1 MTKTSSKPTESRLE
15 SDRRPDGKFAPGNRA
30 NPKGRIPGSRNKATL
45 AAQALLDGEV
55 ESLTR
60 KAVELA
66 LGGDVT
72 ALRLCLERI
81 LPARKEA
88 ALAPIEIPKVEGA
101 ADLPQLTS
109 TILDAVAAGRITPG
123 EGQSLAALANA
134 HARTLEVAELEQRI
148 TALEGKQGKGELPI

>member
-1 MTKTSSKPTESRLE
+1 MTKTSSKPAESRLE

-55 ESLTR
+55 ENLTR

-66 LGGDVT
+66 LGGDTT

-88 ALAPIEIPKVEGA
+88 ALAPLDLPKIEGA
-101 ADLPQLTS
+101 ADLPQLTAA
-109 TILDAVAAGRITPG
+109 ILDSVAAGRITPG
-123 EGQSLAALANA
+123 EGQTLAALANA
-134 HARTLEVAELEQRI
+134 HAKTLEIAELEQRI
-148 TALEGKQGKGELPI
+148 TALEEKQGKGKR

>member
-1 MTKTSSKPTESRLE
+1 MTKTSSKPAESRLE

-88 ALAPIEIPKVEGA
+88 ALAPIDLPRVEGA
-101 ADLPQLTS
+101 ADLPQLTRAV
-109 TILDAVAAGRITPG
+109 LDVVTAGRITPG
-123 EGQSLAALANA
+123 EGQALAALVNA
-134 HARTLEVAELEQRI
+134 HAKTLEIAELEQRI
-148 TALEGKQGKGELPI
+148 TALEESQGKG

>member
-1 MTKTSSKPTESRLE
+1 MTKTSSKPAESRLE

-30 NPKGRIPGSRNKATL
+30 NPKGRILGSRNKATL

-66 LGGDVT
+66 LEGDTT

-88 ALAPIEIPKVEGA
+88 ALIPINLPQVEGA
-101 ADLPQLTS
+101 ADLPQLTAA
-109 TILDAVAAGRITPG
+109 ILDSVAAGRITPG
-123 EGQSLAALANA
+123 EGQALAALANA
-134 HARTLEVAELEQRI
+134 HAKTLEIAELEQRI
-148 TALEGKQGKGELPI
+148 TALEEKQGKGKR

>member
-1 MTKTSSKPTESRLE
+1 MTKTSSKPAESRLE
-15 SDRRPDGKFAPGNRA
+15 SGRRPDGRFDIGNCA
-30 NPKGRIPGSRNKATL
+30 NPRGRIPGSRNKATL

-66 LGGDVT
+66 LGGDTT

-88 ALAPIEIPKVEGA
+88 ALAPLDLPKIEGA
-101 ADLPQLTS
+101 ADLPQLTAA
-109 TILDAVAAGRITPG
+109 ILDSVAAGRITPG
-123 EGQSLAALANA
+123 EGQALAALANA
-134 HARTLEVAELEQRI
+134 HAKTLEIAELEQRI
-148 TALEGKQGKGELPI
+148 TALEEKQGKGKR

>member
-1 MTKTSSKPTESRLE
+1 MTKTSSKPAESRLE

-66 LGGDVT
+66 LEGDTT

-88 ALAPIEIPKVEGA
+88 ALIPINLPQVEGA
-101 ADLPQLTS
+101 ADLPQLTAA
-109 TILDAVAAGRITPG
+109 ILDSVAAGRITPG
-123 EGQSLAALANA
+123 EGQALAALTNA
-134 HARTLEVAELEQRI
+134 HAKTLEIAELEQRI
-148 TALEGKQGKGELPI
+148 TALEESQGKG

>member
-1 MTKTSSKPTESRLE
+1 MTKTSSKPAESRLE

-45 AAQALLDGEV
+45 AAQAMLDGEV

-72 ALRLCLERI
+72 ALASVWSAFSLQGRKRRWLLLTFPKSRVPQTSRSSPQRF
-81 LPARKEA
+81 LMPWQPGGLLRARDRP
-88 ALAPIEIPKVEGA
+88 L
-101 ADLPQLTS
+101 
-109 TILDAVAAGRITPG
+109 R
-123 EGQSLAALANA
+123 
-134 HARTLEVAELEQRI
+134 R
-148 TALEGKQGKGELPI
+148 

>member
-1 MTKTSSKPTESRLE
+1 MTKASSKPAESRLE

-55 ESLTR
+55 ENLTR

-66 LGGDVT
+66 LEGDTT

-88 ALAPIEIPKVEGA
+88 ALAPLDLPQVEGA
-101 ADLPQLTS
+101 ADLPQLTAA
-109 TILDAVAAGRITPG
+109 ILDSVAAGRITPG
-123 EGQSLAALANA
+123 EGQALAALANA
-134 HARTLEVAELEQRI
+134 HAKTLEIAELEQRI
-148 TALEGKQGKGELPI
+148 TALEEKQGKGKR

>member
-1 MTKTSSKPTESRLE
+1 MTKTSSKPAESRLE

-45 AAQALLDGEV
+45 AAQAMLDGEV
-55 ESLTR
+55 ENLTR

-66 LGGDVT
+66 LEGDTT

-88 ALAPIEIPKVEGA
+88 ALAPLDLPKVEGA
-101 ADLPQLTS
+101 ADLPQLTAA
-109 TILDAVAAGRITPG
+109 ILDSVAAGRVTPG
-123 EGQSLAALANA
+123 EGQALAALANA
-134 HARTLEVAELEQRI
+134 HAKTLEIAELEQRI
-148 TALEGKQGKGELPI
+148 TALEESQGKG

>member
-1 MTKTSSKPTESRLE
+1 MTKTSSKPAESRLE

-55 ESLTR
+55 ENLTR

-66 LGGDVT
+66 LEGDTT

-88 ALAPIEIPKVEGA
+88 ALIPLDLPQVEGA
-101 ADLPQLTS
+101 ADLPQLS
-109 TILDAVAAGRITPG
+109 LILWQPGGLLRARDRPLRRWPTPMPRLLKLRNW
-123 EGQSLAALANA
+123 SN
-134 HARTLEVAELEQRI
+134 V
-148 TALEGKQGKGELPI
+148 

>member
-1 MTKTSSKPTESRLE
+1 MTKASSKPAESRLE

-55 ESLTR
+55 ENLTR

-66 LGGDVT
+66 LEGDTT

-88 ALAPIEIPKVEGA
+88 ALAPLDLPQVEGA
-101 ADLPQLTS
+101 ADLPQLTAA
-109 TILDAVAAGRITPG
+109 ILDSVAAGRITPG
-123 EGQSLAALANA
+123 EGQALAALANA
-134 HARTLEVAELEQRI
+134 HAKTFEIAELEQRI
-148 TALEGKQGKGELPI
+148 TALEEKQGKGKR

>member
-1 MTKTSSKPTESRLE
+1 MTKTSSKPAESRLE
-15 SDRRPDGKFAPGNRA
+15 SDRRPDGKFAPGNCA

-55 ESLTR
+55 ENLTR

-66 LGGDVT
+66 LGGDTT

-88 ALAPIEIPKVEGA
+88 ALIPINLPQVEGA
-101 ADLPQLTS
+101 ADLPQLTAA
-109 TILDAVAAGRITPG
+109 ILDSVAAGRITPG
-123 EGQSLAALANA
+123 EGQALAALANA
-134 HARTLEVAELEQRI
+134 HAKTLEIAELEQRI
-148 TALEGKQGKGELPI
+148 TALEKR

>member
-1 MTKTSSKPTESRLE
+1 MTKTSSKPAESRLE

-66 LGGDVT
+66 LEGDTT

-88 ALAPIEIPKVEGA
+88 ALAPLDLPKVEGA
-101 ADLPQLTS
+101 ADLPQLTAA
-109 TILDAVAAGRITPG
+109 ILDSVAAGRITPG
-123 EGQSLAALANA
+123 EGQALAALTNA
-134 HARTLEVAELEQRI
+134 HAKTLEIAELEQRI
-148 TALEGKQGKGELPI
+148 TALEEKQGKGGSPI

>member
-1 MTKTSSKPTESRLE
+1 MTKTSSKPAESRLE

-45 AAQALLDGEV
+45 AAQILLDGEA

-66 LGGDVT
+66 LEGDTT

-88 ALAPIEIPKVEGA
+88 ALAPLDLPKVEGA
-101 ADLPQLTS
+101 ADLPQLTAA
-109 TILDAVAAGRITPG
+109 ILDSVAAGRITPG
-123 EGQSLAALANA
+123 EGQALAALTNA
-134 HARTLEVAELEQRI
+134 HAKTLEIAELEQRI
-148 TALEGKQGKGELPI
+148 TALEEKQGKGGSPI

>member
-1 MTKTSSKPTESRLE
+1 MTKTSSKPAESRLE

-55 ESLTR
+55 ENLTR

-66 LGGDVT
+66 LEGDTT

-88 ALAPIEIPKVEGA
+88 ALIPINLPQVEGA
-101 ADLPQLTS
+101 ADLPQLTAA
-109 TILDAVAAGRITPG
+109 ILDSVAAGRITPG
-123 EGQSLAALANA
+123 EGQALAALTSA
-134 HARTLEVAELEQRI
+134 HAKTLEIAELEQRI
-148 TALEGKQGKGELPI
+148 TALEKR

>member
-1 MTKTSSKPTESRLE
+1 MTKTSSKPAESRLE

-45 AAQALLDGEV
+45 AAQAMLDGEV
-55 ESLTR
+55 ENLTR

-66 LGGDVT
+66 LEGDTT

-88 ALAPIEIPKVEGA
+88 ALAPLDLPKVEGA
-101 ADLPQLTS
+101 ADLPQLTAA
-109 TILDAVAAGRITPG
+109 ILDSVAAGRITPG
-123 EGQSLAALANA
+123 EGQALAALTNA
-134 HARTLEVAELEQRI
+134 HAKTLEIAELEQRI
-148 TALEGKQGKGELPI
+148 TALEKR

>member
-1 MTKTSSKPTESRLE
+1 MNSKPIEILQEMGRTPKGR
-15 SDRRPDGKFAPGNRA
+15 FAKGHVQ

-55 ESLTR
+55 ENLTR

-88 ALAPIEIPKVEGA
+88 ALAPIDLPRVEGA
-101 ADLPQLTS
+101 ADLPQLT
-109 TILDAVAAGRITPG
+109 TAILDAVAAGRITPG
-123 EGQSLAALANA
+123 EGQALAALANA
-134 HARTLEVAELEQRI
+134 HAKTLEIAELEQRI
-148 TALEGKQGKGELPI
+148 TALEEKQGKGGSPI

>member
-1 MTKTSSKPTESRLE
+1 MTKTSSKPAESRLE

-55 ESLTR
+55 ENLTR

-66 LGGDVT
+66 LEGDTT

-88 ALAPIEIPKVEGA
+88 ALIPLDLPQVEGA
-101 ADLPQLTS
+101 ADLPQLTAA
-109 TILDAVAAGRITPG
+109 ILDSVAAGRITPG
-123 EGQSLAALANA
+123 EGQALAALANA
-134 HARTLEVAELEQRI
+134 HAKTLEIAELEQRI
-148 TALEGKQGKGELPI
+148 TALEESQGKG

>member
-1 MTKTSSKPTESRLE
+1 MTKTSSKPAESRLE

-55 ESLTR
+55 ENLTR

-66 LGGDVT
+66 LEGDTT

-88 ALAPIEIPKVEGA
+88 ALAPLDLPKVEGA
-101 ADLPQLTS
+101 ADLPQLTAA
-109 TILDAVAAGRITPG
+109 ILDSVAAGRITPG
-123 EGQSLAALANA
+123 EGQALAALAST
-134 HARTLEVAELEQRI
+134 HAKILEIAELEQRI
-148 TALEGKQGKGELPI
+148 TALEESQGKGGSPI

>member
-1 MTKTSSKPTESRLE
+1 MTKTSSKPAESRLE

-55 ESLTR
+55 ENLTR

-66 LGGDVT
+66 LEGDTT

-88 ALAPIEIPKVEGA
+88 ALAPLDLPKVEGA
-101 ADLPQLTS
+101 ADLPQLTAA
-109 TILDAVAAGRITPG
+109 ILDSVAAGRITPG
-123 EGQSLAALANA
+123 EGQALAALTNA
-134 HARTLEVAELEQRI
+134 HAKTLEIAELEQRI
-148 TALEGKQGKGELPI
+148 TALEEKQGKGKR

>member
-1 MTKTSSKPTESRLE
+1 MTKTSSKPAESRLE

-55 ESLTR
+55 ENLTR

-66 LGGDVT
+66 LEGDTT

-88 ALAPIEIPKVEGA
+88 ALAPLDLPKVEGA
-101 ADLPQLTS
+101 ADLPQLTAA
-109 TILDAVAAGRITPG
+109 ILDSVAAGRITPG
-123 EGQSLAALANA
+123 EGQALAALTNA
-134 HARTLEVAELEQRI
+134 HAKTLEIAELEQRI
-148 TALEGKQGKGELPI
+148 TALEKR

>member
-1 MTKTSSKPTESRLE
+1 MTKTSSKPAESRLE

-66 LGGDVT
+66 LEGDTT

-88 ALAPIEIPKVEGA
+88 ALIPINLPQVEGA
-101 ADLPQLTS
+101 ADLPQLTAA
-109 TILDAVAAGRITPG
+109 ILDSVAAGRITPG
-123 EGQSLAALANA
+123 EGQALAALANA
-134 HARTLEVAELEQRI
+134 HAKTLEIAELEQRI
-148 TALEGKQGKGELPI
+148 TALEEKQGKGKR